1 MNEFFEYLNRLRPEQ
16 RKVIKAAWRVSLV
29 GMEREFP
36 KLLGWTRYHRIPRL
50 ISAGVYVTHPEFD
63 EQHLIAL
70 IRGEVRESEF
80 LNTLAHGLEH
90 LGVVLQRWVKLLPA
104 DQGFNHRQ
112 LHKDLLSW
120 QHPSAFVQNR
130 WRREYYTR
138 LDQPEPVQ
146 VLQS

>member
-80 LNTLAHGLEH
+80 FEYPGSRTRASWCRASTLGE
-90 LGVVLQRWVKLLPA
+90 VVAR
-104 DQGFNHRQ
+104 
-112 LHKDLLSW
+112 
-120 QHPSAFVQNR
+120 
-130 WRREYYTR
+130 
-138 LDQPEPVQ
+138 
-146 VLQS
+146 